1 MAQLQTENDM
11 NFSILYDIIIS
22 VFLIGV
28 LFVNIYFTF
37 KLNRK
42 IKELKM
48 YTKKLP
54 ELTSYVQ
61 KTLEAFGKSL
71 VDLRDSSEKIQKD
84 VGDKNARAEELIE
97 ELKILLK
104 SAEKN
109 IKYLENANTTF
120 NRSEINFSPNQT
132 LGPRKQK
139 INSVLDLIDNG

>member
-97 ELKILLK
+97 ELKMLLK

-132 LGPRKQK
+132 LGTRKQK

>member
-1 MAQLQTENDM
+1 M
-11 NFSILYDIIIS
+11 NFSILYDIIVS

-54 ELTSYVQ
+54 ELTAYVQ

-71 VDLRDSSEKIQKD
+71 VDLRDSSEKIQTD
-84 VGDKNARAEELIE
+84 VGEKNEKAEELIE
-97 ELKILLK
+97 ELKILIK
-104 SAEKN
+104 VSEKN
-109 IKYLENANTTF
+109 IACLEKVNTSF
-120 NRSEINFSPNQT
+120 NRAEINISSNHT
-132 LGPRKQK
+132 TGPRNQK
-139 INSVLDLIDNG
+139 INSVLDLIDNR